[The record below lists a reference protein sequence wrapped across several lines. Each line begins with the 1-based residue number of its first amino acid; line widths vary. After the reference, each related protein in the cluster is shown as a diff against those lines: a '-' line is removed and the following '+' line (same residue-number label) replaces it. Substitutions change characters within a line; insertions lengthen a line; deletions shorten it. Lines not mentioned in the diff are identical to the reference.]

1 MTDAVKKEEVR
12 VPISQVEIWAEDGSR
27 RQEVWVRSGI
37 PVAVDS
43 VFVDG
48 DIIALKTP
56 MILQRGQLGRFEV
69 PPKYKKTSMCGVFA
83 GFIDQKGEEVSRCP
97 IGGQMWGE
105 FEACSVHIKPQ
116 ASSYAVFQPESPNPR
131 IAALRFKHF
140 DIKVTVDTSVEPA
153 PQGIEHGTGVVLT
166 DIQIGRD
173 SMLFARSNIP
183 IEMVRRERSLVIPT
197 LIQRGTTFTIYVAN
211 FGRYP
216 VELTGH
222 IVFEEAPEVK
232 YVIPQNLAQRN

>member
-1 MTDAVKKEEVR
+1 MTTDVKKEEVR
-12 VPISQVEIWAEDGSR
+12 IPISQTEIWKDDGSR
-27 RQEVWVRSGI
+27 RQEVWVRPGM
-37 PVAVDS
+37 PVAIDE

-48 DIIALKTP
+48 DVITLKTP

-69 PPKYKKTSMCGVFA
+69 PPKYKKDSMCGVYA

-97 IGGQMWGE
+97 IGGQMYGE
-105 FEACSVHIKPQ
+105 FEPRAVGIKPQ
-116 ASSYAVFQPESPNPR
+116 GTAYAVFQPESSNPR
-131 IAALRFKHF
+131 IAALRFKRF
-140 DIKVTVDTSVEPA
+140 DIAVMTDLQAEPA
-153 PQGIEHGTGVVLT
+153 PQGITNGTGVVIT

-173 SMLFARSNIP
+173 SVLYARGNIP
-183 IEMVRRERSLVIPT
+183 FEMVHRDRAIIIPT

-216 VELTGH
+216 VELAGH